1 MPDYNK
7 IIAFFD
13 EYIAHYKEFLQF
25 EYLKLDMINHNQ
37 IEKLSKSLSAEQA
50 LIMKTNS
57 YETKRVKVLEGTEG
71 STFAEIAANAPEEY
85 RARLNAQHKELS
97 EIVFRIKELNDSA
110 NITVTERLKKI
121 QRKTAELDVYDG
133 RGAVKREHASRLAIS
148 KNV

>member
-37 IEKLSKSLSAEQA
+37 IEKLSMSLSTEQA

-57 YETKRVKVLEGTEG
+57 YETKRIALLEGTVG

-85 RARLNAQHKELS
+85 RERLGAQHKELS
-97 EIVFRIKELNDSA
+97 DIVFRIKELNDSA
-110 NITVTERLKKI
+110 KITVTERLKKI
-121 QRKTAELDVYDG
+121 QRRTAELDVYDG
-133 RGAVKREHASRLAIS
+133 KGAVKREHASRLAIS